1 MSDIVH
7 HILVLL
13 FAVIKQMYKGGQFK
27 YEVGLQRLQT
37 LDKDFA
43 GPPSAGADVTFSM
56 IAVSLASSR
65 FGTLTA

>member
-1 MSDIVH
+1 MPWDGTCTAKEWKA
-7 HILVLL
+7 LL
-13 FAVIKQMYKGGQFK
+13 EKHKGGQFK